1 SGRYSR
7 SPIGRPQQGLAIIP
21 AVEQIKYKIM
31 SETAETLEIEKTLDI
46 SSMDPEG
53 GKPSF
58 QITGRGTITWDK
70 KHGAPRLIKQTMTMA
85 LNAGGAQASAPMDL
99 KVELIGVTTDAERT
113 EMLRKRGS
121 LPVASAASTSPAA
134 IPSSSPTS
142 TSPAGLPSPTP
153 RPAPK
158 SSKK

>member
-1 SGRYSR
+1 
-7 SPIGRPQQGLAIIP
+7 
-21 AVEQIKYKIM
+21 
-31 SETAETLEIEKTLDI
+31 DI

-85 LNAGGAQASAPMDL
+85 LDAGGAKASTPMDL

-113 EMLRKRGS
+113 EMMRKRGG
-121 LPVASAASTSPAA
+121 LPTANAVSTSPAP
-134 IPSSSPTS
+134 IS
-142 TSPAGLPSPTP
+142 TSPAGLPSAPSTP
-153 RPAPK
+153 RPTPK
-158 SSKK
+158 LSKKTLDENIAAIKSTDQS